1 MQVYLGTYPPEQFV
15 EERAKAA
22 IERLQ
27 VKLEEITLEIEKR
40 NRELDVPYIYL
51 LPKKIPNSIT
61 I

>member
-15 EERAKAA
+15 EEKAKAA
-22 IERLQ
+22 IVRLKI
-27 VKLEEITLEIEKR
+27 KLEEITSEIEER
-40 NRELDVPYIYL
+40 NKELDVPYIYL